1 VKELYQSNFN
11 KGKVK
16 NHFQYDK
23 WKYILGILLVI
34 FSWSMLSTVT
44 APRTPADK
52 KVDIFLVGGY
62 MMLDES
68 TDYAN
73 TILDEF
79 PELMEVNFLNITL
92 GDEMEY
98 ASRQRLMVMI
108 GSQTGD
114 IYSFTED
121 EFQAMA
127 ELGIFIPLDNYPEL
141 LDHFTEEELEAGTFT
156 TEDDPTPRIYGVPI
170 TGVEPMHNS
179 FFNTEKSLMGVTAYS
194 QNSEK
199 AVEVLQ
205 WIIEHRETEQYEQRK
220 LELQKLKE
228 QQELE
233 NQDN

>member
-1 VKELYQSNFN
+1 MKGLYQSKLN

-23 WKYILGILLVI
+23 WKYILGIALVI

-62 MMLDES
+62 MMTDES
-68 TDYAN
+68 TEYAN
-73 TILDEF
+73 ILLDEF
-79 PELMEVNFLNITL
+79 SELMEVNFINITL
-92 GDEMEY
+92 NDEMEY
-98 ASRQRLMVMI
+98 ASRQRLMVML

-114 IYSFTED
+114 IFSFTKD
-121 EFQAMA
+121 EFALMA
-127 ELGIFIPLDNYPEL
+127 EQGIFIPLDDYPEL
-141 LDHFTEEELEAGTFT
+141 ISHFTEEELKAGIYS

-170 TGVEPMHNS
+170 SGVEPMHNTFYNTDKS
-179 FFNTEKSLMGVTAYS
+179 FMGVTAYS

-220 LELQKLKE
+220 LELQQEKE

-233 NQDN
+233 DQEN